1 MENCV
6 FKKGVSIAIYNGNLS
21 DDEFSKVMDCIF
33 NELVKMG
40 SESDKLNYIPLQA
53 DDHIIITSL
62 KNDLTIEA
70 FDRIK
75 KSIDFC
81 KSGYLEVHSVVN
93 DDLVYV
99 YKMEFLENEIKFKF
113 IGGK

>member
-1 MENCV
+1 MDNCV

-33 NELVKMG
+33 NELIEM
-40 SESDKLNYIPLQA
+40 SSDNDRLNYVPLQG
-53 DDHIIITSL
+53 DDHIIITSSQ
-62 KNDLTIEA
+62 NDLTIEA
-70 FDRIK
+70 FNRIK

-99 YKMEFLENEIKFKF
+99 YKMEFLKNEIKFKF